1 MRAVRRHQLHD
12 LAVVGGVC
20 CPARHLADGGAPIAR
35 SRWIGD
41 LIERTCYHARRF
53 GEGLAALQADG
64 TCWCVGTIWQGQAA
78 MRISV
83 VMGDER
89 SVIGHTARRWHAG
102 RLATDLTMH
111 TVLVIHEQ

>member
-1 MRAVRRHQLHD
+1 VLND
-12 LAVVGGVC
+12 VVLNQVLVSFSD
-20 CPARHLADGGAPIAR
+20 AETTNRVI
-35 SRWIGD
+35 
-41 LIERTCYHARRF
+41 
-53 GEGLAALQADG
+53 AALQADG
-64 TCWCVGTIWQGQAA
+64 TCWCGGTIWQGQAA